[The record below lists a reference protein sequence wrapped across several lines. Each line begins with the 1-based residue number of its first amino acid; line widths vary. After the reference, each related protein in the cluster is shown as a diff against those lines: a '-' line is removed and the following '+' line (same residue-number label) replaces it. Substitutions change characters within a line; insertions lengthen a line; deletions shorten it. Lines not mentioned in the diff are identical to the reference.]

1 MGQQFE
7 FKLGNE
13 PDAPTKPIF
22 AKTRAALEHALPAVI
37 AADLPHPHDGKPRA
51 IKAEP
56 ALVPRDAVAEDAFS
70 LTLAQCRWHI
80 ASNIP
85 AVIEAREIEGV
96 HQMRVGL
103 RRLRVALAAFG
114 EEFRTPVLE
123 NLRARAKIFA
133 QFMAPARDMDV
144 FVDELFEPAARAN
157 GALEAFQVLRE
168 RAQEAR
174 REAWDDA
181 VECISSR
188 AFLDF
193 VSDVAQAIDERVWYH
208 SARGR
213 APARGLVAFETPAQV
228 LAGRMLKHRFSQ
240 AKKHARRL
248 DTLNDAQRHRLRIA
262 LKKLRYSADFFA
274 PLYDKK
280 KAAKFQK
287 RLSRM
292 QDILG
297 ALNDV
302 AVARNTLEHLV
313 GLGGA
318 GPLATAEDLSFAAG
332 IIYGWHLDR
341 AARSWEDAVRCW
353 KKFSRTEHFWETA
366 Q

>member
-1 MGQQFE
+1 MGQQQYE
-7 FKLGNE
+7 FRLGE
-13 PDAPTKPIF
+13 DAPSPKPIF
-22 AKTRAALEHALPAVI
+22 TKQRASLEHALPAIIV
-37 AADLPHPHDGKPRA
+37 ADVPRRAKPHAVKSA
-51 IKAEP
+51 P
-56 ALVPRDAVAEDAFS
+56 ALVPQDVVAEDAFS

-133 QFMAPARDMDV
+133 QFLAPARDMDV

-157 GALEAFQVLRE
+157 GALEAFSVLRE

-174 REAWDDA
+174 RTAWEGA
-181 VECISSR
+181 VECVSSR
-188 AFLDF
+188 AFMDF
-193 VSDVAQAIDERVWYH
+193 VSDLAQAIDERVWYH

-213 APARGLVAFETPAQV
+213 GPARGLVAFETPAAA
-228 LAGRMLKHRFSQ
+228 LAGRMLNHRLRQ
-240 AKKHARRL
+240 AKKRAKKLERL
-248 DTLNDAQRHRLRIA
+248 DEAERHRLRIA
-262 LKKLRYSADFFA
+262 LKKLRYSADFFS
-274 PLYDKK
+274 PLFEKK
-280 KAAKFQK
+280 PVHKFQK

-302 AVARNTLEHLV
+302 AVARSTLEHLV
-313 GLGGA
+313 AMGGA
-318 GPLATAEDLSFAAG
+318 GPLATREDLAFAAG
-332 IIYGWHLDR
+332 IVYGWHLDR
-341 AARSWEDAVRCW
+341 AARSWDDAVKCW
-353 KKFSRTEHFWETA
+353 KKFARTEPFWETM

>member
-1 MGQQFE
+1 MGQQYE

-13 PDAPTKPIF
+13 PEAPPKPIF

-37 AADLPHPHDGKPRA
+37 AADLPHPHDGKPHA
-51 IKAEP
+51 VKAEA

-80 ASNIP
+80 AANIP

-133 QFMAPARDMDV
+133 QFLAPARDMDV

-157 GALEAFQVLRE
+157 GALEAFDVLRA

-174 REAWDDA
+174 RGAWEDA

-188 AFLDF
+188 AFMDF

-228 LAGRMLKHRFSQ
+228 LAGRMLDHRFSQ
-240 AKKHARRL
+240 ARKRAKRL
-248 DTLNDAQRHRLRIA
+248 DTLNDAQRHLFRIS
-262 LKKLRYSADFFA
+262 LKKLRYSSDFFA

-280 KAAKFQK
+280 KVAKFQK

-302 AVARNTLEHLV
+302 AVARSTLEHLV
-313 GLGGA
+313 ALGSA
-318 GPLATAEDLSFAAG
+318 GPMATAEDLSFAAG
-332 IIYGWHLDR
+332 IVYGWHLDR

-353 KKFSRTEHFWETA
+353 KKFSRTEHFWETR